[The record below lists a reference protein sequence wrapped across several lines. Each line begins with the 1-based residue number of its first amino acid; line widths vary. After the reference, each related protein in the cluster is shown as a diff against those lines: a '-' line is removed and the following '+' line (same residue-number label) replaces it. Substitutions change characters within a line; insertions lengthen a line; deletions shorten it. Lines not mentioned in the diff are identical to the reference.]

1 MRKYLY
7 ILPIFLSLTVS
18 AQKANNMIRRG
29 NSAYNDKKYK
39 DAEID
44 YKSSLEKDPQSF
56 AGNYNLGNAYY
67 KQKNYDEA
75 GKQFLQS
82 SGMSKNPS
90 ELSKSY
96 YNLGN
101 TLMNAEKYQ
110 ESLEAYKMALRLNPN
125 DDDARYNLAYA
136 LSKLRQQQN
145 KDQKNKD
152 QKNQNKDQ
160 NKDQQQQQQQQQKQ
174 DQQKQDQQKQQQD
187 QQKQQQQKEQ
197 AKQQKSQPKI
207 SKEEAERM
215 LQALK
220 NEEQNLQK
228 KKAKRFEATSGN
240 PEKDW

>member
-29 NSAYNDKKYK
+29 NSAYNDRKYK

-90 ELSKSY
+90 DLSRSY

-160 NKDQQQQQQQQQKQ
+160 NKDQQQQQQQQKQ

>member
-29 NSAYNDKKYK
+29 NSAYNDRKYK

-90 ELSKSY
+90 DLSRSY

-160 NKDQQQQQQQQQKQ
+160 NKDQQQQQQQKQ
-174 DQQKQDQQKQQQD
+174 DQQKQDQQKQQQQD

>member
-1 MRKYLY
+1 MSKYLFL
-7 ILPIFLSLTVS
+7 LPVLFSLSVS

-44 YKSSLEKDPQSF
+44 YKSSVEKDPQSF

-82 SGMSKNPS
+82 SGMSKNPE

-160 NKDQQQQQQQQQKQ
+160 KKDQQQQQQQNQ
-174 DQQKQDQQKQQQD
+174 DQKKQQQQQD
-187 QQKQQQQKEQ
+187 QQQQQQKEQ
-197 AKQQKSQPKI
+197 AKQQKSKPKI

-228 KKAKRFEATSGN
+228 KKAKRFEATSGS

>member
-1 MRKYLY
+1 MMSKYLFL
-7 ILPIFLSLTVS
+7 LPVLFSLSVS

-44 YKSSLEKDPQSF
+44 YKSSVEKDPQSF

-82 SGMSKNPS
+82 SGMSKNPE

-145 KDQKNKD
+145 KDQK
-152 QKNQNKDQ
+152 
-160 NKDQQQQQQQQQKQ
+160 KDQQQQQQQQNQ
-174 DQQKQDQQKQQQD
+174 DQKKQQQQQQQQQD
-187 QQKQQQQKEQ
+187 QQQQQQKEQ
-197 AKQQKSQPKI
+197 AKQQKSKPKI

-228 KKAKRFEATSGN
+228 KKAKRFEATSGS

>member
-1 MRKYLY
+1 MMRKYLY

-29 NSAYNDKKYK
+29 NSAYNDRKYK

-90 ELSKSY
+90 DLSRSY

-160 NKDQQQQQQQQQKQ
+160 NKDQQQQQQQKQ
-174 DQQKQDQQKQQQD
+174 DQQKQDQQKQQQQD

>member
-7 ILPIFLSLTVS
+7 ILPVLLSLTAS

-29 NSAYNDKKYK
+29 NSAYKDKKYK

-44 YKSSLEKDPQSF
+44 YKGSLEKDPQSF

-67 KQKNYDEA
+67 KQKNFEEA

-82 SGMSKNPS
+82 SGISKNPE

-101 TLMNAEKYQ
+101 TLMNTEKYK

-136 LSKLRQQQN
+136 LSKLRQQN

-160 NKDQQQQQQQQQKQ
+160 KKDQQKQ
-174 DQQKQDQQKQQQD
+174 DQQKQDQQKKDQQKQQQQD
-187 QQKQQQQKEQ
+187 QQQQKEQ
-197 AKQQKSQPKI
+197 AKQQKSKPKI

-228 KKAKRFEATSGN
+228 KKAKRFESSNGN
-240 PEKDW
+240 PDKDW

>member
-29 NSAYNDKKYK
+29 NSAYNDRKYK

-90 ELSKSY
+90 DLSRSY

-152 QKNQNKDQ
+152 QKNQKKDQ
-160 NKDQQQQQQQQQKQ
+160 NKDQQQQQQQKQ
-174 DQQKQDQQKQQQD
+174 DQQKQDQQKQQQQD